1 VEKHQHYQEQ
11 LELSHQKLKHVEALG
26 DEDHIM
32 RNKEKYN
39 TLAEK
44 AREMGYKVELQ
55 TGFYN
60 YLHFCDCPM
69 WLFHTFFL
77 YIDMKKNILVL
88 QDLFIILKTVL
99 LMRSRFFF
107 LFF

>member
-1 VEKHQHYQEQ
+1 MEKHHHYQEQ

-55 TGFYN
+55 TEF
-60 YLHFCDCPM
+60 
-69 WLFHTFFL
+69 
-77 YIDMKKNILVL
+77 
-88 QDLFIILKTVL
+88 
-99 LMRSRFFF
+99 
-107 LFF
+107 